1 MQLKSLK
8 SAVQNKKSVG
18 EKSQHTKEWND
29 PCNSDYNTHFYVQ
42 IHHDVVPAW
51 KQPALKS
58 LFVHLMNG
66 DLHHHFWFWQIE
78 NCILT

>member
-42 IHHDVVPAW
+42 IHHDVVPA
-51 KQPALKS
+51 
-58 LFVHLMNG
+58 
-66 DLHHHFWFWQIE
+66 
-78 NCILT
+78 